1 MGGYGVVV
9 CLMEE
14 MAMGFWVI
22 TGRLVLAFVLGG
34 LVGWEREYEEKP
46 AGLRTLILVSIGSA
60 LFVLVTQAVIAT
72 AASGN
77 AAGVDSLRIVA
88 GVAQGIGFLGAGT
101 IFTSR
106 GTVYGLTTAA
116 AIWAMSAVGVAC
128 GFGAWQ
134 MALVGTALT
143 FVALRVLGP
152 LTVRIGGGS
161 QNSRGNSSA
170 PASDISSS
178 LSSGAA
184 GGRGAPPSAR

>member
-1 MGGYGVVV
+1 
-9 CLMEE
+9 
-14 MAMGFWVI
+14 MGFWVI

-34 LVGWEREYEEKP
+34 LVGWEREHEEKP

-72 AASGN
+72 AASGD

-88 GVAQGIGFLGAGT
+88 GVAQGVGFLGAGT

-106 GTVYGLTTAA
+106 GTVHGLTTAA

-152 LTVRIGGGS
+152 LSVRIGGGG

-170 PASDISSS
+170 PASAISSS
-178 LSSGAA
+178 SGISSSASSGAA
-184 GGRGAPPSAR
+184 GGRGAPPNDR